1 MLELELTQCEYD
13 SGCHLVDTFQC
24 VSLAPWVE
32 QKIWSLTIKLMS
44 FWKLLRYLRVERK
57 IVISKFKVVDKSLS
71 SSLCSIVFHLI
82 SWRKLPWLSFAAL
95 TPLYLSP
102 YLCYGWKNFFQC
114 CRHLSFCDRSL
125 ISSNHHFQFL
135 SCSFGEIYDLISADM
150 IWSRVSET
158 TLQPETNLSSVYCLK
173 T

>member
-82 SWRKLPWLSFAAL
+82 STKIEESFHDYHLLHRLHYTCLHTFVIVERISFDVDIFPFVIVLLFHLIIIFNFCLAL
-95 TPLYLSP
+95 LEKY
-102 YLCYGWKNFFQC
+102 
-114 CRHLSFCDRSL
+114 
-125 ISSNHHFQFL
+125 
-135 SCSFGEIYDLISADM
+135 M
-150 IWSRVSET
+150 IWSLLPWYGLGYPR
-158 TLQPETNLSSVYCLK
+158 QPSN
-173 T
+173 